1 MKPQLANL
9 LRLLLA
15 MLGAR
20 LATKGWIERGSE
32 ASFADYV
39 INFVGAVATLLSV
52 FSAFKSVRGYIG
64 QINTALAL
72 PAYSTPFALKQ
83 AASGGIGSGVMD
95 YLIAQ
100 AINTVLT
107 SLTDDLRRA
116 KFRPL
121 FLRLRNAL
129 NATFPEK

>member
-15 MLGAR
+15 MLGTR
-20 LATKGWIERGSE
+20 LATKGWIEPG
-32 ASFADYV
+32 ADAQFADYA
-39 INFVGAVATLLSV
+39 INAVGAIATLASV
-52 FSAFKSVRGYIG
+52 FSAFKSVRSQG
-64 QINTALAL
+64 QQLNTALAL
-72 PAYSTPFALKQ
+72 PAYSTPYALKQ
-83 AASGGIGSGVMD
+83 AAAGVSSGVMD

-107 SLTDDLRRA
+107 SLKDELRRA

-121 FLRLRNAL
+121 LVGLRDAL
-129 NATFPEK
+129 NAALPGK

>member
-1 MKPQLANL
+1 MKPQVAIL

-20 LATKGWIERGSE
+20 LATKGLIEQGSE
-32 ASFADYV
+32 ASFADYA
-39 INFVGAVATLLSV
+39 INAIGALAALASV
-52 FSAFKSVRGYIG
+52 FSGFKSVRS
-64 QINTALAL
+64 QVDQLNTALAL

-83 AASGGIGSGVMD
+83 AAAGGVGSGVMD

-107 SLTDDLRRA
+107 SLQDDLRRA